1 MTPVPRSRH
10 YVDLHMHTTASD
22 GTFTPEQLVDYFSS
36 RGYRAVS
43 VTDHDAWD
51 AISPVTE
58 LARKVGLEVIPGI
71 ELSTAVGDAEIHL
84 LGYFIDYLDPEF
96 QRQISHFKEARIERA
111 RKIVE
116 KLKELGVHI
125 EAERVL
131 ELART
136 ASVGRPHVARALLEE
151 GYVGSSDEAFARY
164 LRSGAPA
171 YVPKPFLSTAEACRI
186 VHSVGGL
193 CFYAHP
199 GIENRDELIEQF
211 AAEGLDGIEAWHS
224 KHSPAQVKHYQEL
237 AKRYGL
243 LVSGGSDSHGPEHR
257 DQPNGGGHLIK
268 VPYEVVDRMKERLG
282 LFNR

>member
-1 MTPVPRSRH
+1 MTQNRN
-10 YVDLHMHTTASD
+10 YVDLHLHTTASD
-22 GTFTPEQLVDYFSS
+22 GSFTPEQLVDFYAS
-36 RGYRAVS
+36 RGFKAVA

-51 AISPVTE
+51 AIAPVTE
-58 LARKVGLEVIPGI
+58 LASRVGLEVIPGI
-71 ELSTAVGDAEIHL
+71 ELSTAVDDVEIHF

-96 QRQISHFKEARIERA
+96 RCRIEHFKQARIERA

-116 KLKELGVHI
+116 KLRGLGVHI

-136 ASVGRPHVARALLEE
+136 ASVGRPHVARALQEE

-171 YVPKPFLSTAEACRI
+171 YVPKPFLSPAEACRL

-193 CFYAHP
+193 CFFAHP
-199 GIENRDELIEQF
+199 GIENRDDLIPEF
-211 AAEGLDGIEAWHS
+211 AGQGLDGVEAWHS

-237 AKRYGL
+237 AQRHNL
-243 LVSGGSDSHGPEHR
+243 LVCGGSDSHGPEHHETG
-257 DQPNGGGHLIK
+257 NGHLIK
-268 VPYEVVDRMKERLG
+268 VPYEVVERMKERLG
-282 LFNR
+282 RRRR